1 MKSAIG
7 NSLLLTIVI
16 IIVSAVILLFV
27 SILSYSKA
35 YRVKNGIIEIIE
47 RNNGY
52 SEKDTEGNYI
62 TEKETDNFLH
72 QSGYKVGKNSG
83 CTKILEN
90 KGVNEIISTNSNF
103 NYCVGKTNSENGGSY
118 YTVVTYVE
126 FDFPVISSMLSFPVS
141 GQTKILNRNY
151 DNLN

>member
-27 SILSYSKA
+27 SVLSYSKA

-52 SEKDTEGNYI
+52 NVTDSEGNNV
-62 TEKETDNFLH
+62 TEKETDNFLY
-72 QSGYKVGKNSG
+72 QSGYKVGKNNN
-83 CTKILEN
+83 CANVLIN
-90 KGVNEIISTNSNF
+90 KGVDEVVNTSSNY
-103 NYCVGKTNSENGGSY
+103 NYCVGKTNSKNGGSY
-118 YTVVTYVE
+118 YTVITYVE
-126 FDFPVISSMLSFPVS
+126 FDFPVIGSMLSFPVS
-141 GQTKILNRNY
+141 GETKILNRNY
-151 DNLN
+151 TND